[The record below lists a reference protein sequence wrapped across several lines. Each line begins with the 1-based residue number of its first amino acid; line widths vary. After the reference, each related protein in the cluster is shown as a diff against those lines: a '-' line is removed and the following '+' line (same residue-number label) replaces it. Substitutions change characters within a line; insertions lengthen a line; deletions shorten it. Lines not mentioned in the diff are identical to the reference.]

1 MDDDDGGDGDG
12 DGDGDDDDD
21 DGDDDDDYYYY
32 YYYYKDDGET
42 DNGEND
48 NGENDNGDDDA
59 GGGDGGEKRTMMVMM
74 MMMMCEPAQLKCT
87 WTCHHWHFLRT
98 FTGNV
103 PNAPDTTS
111 IEHRALTVTVR
122 TPQCGHTV
130 WPKKIEYR

>member
-1 MDDDDGGDGDG
+1 MMMMDDDDGGDGDG
-12 DGDGDDDDD
+12 DGDDD
-21 DGDDDDDYYYY
+21 DGDDDDD

-59 GGGDGGEKRTMMVMM
+59 GGGDGGEKRTMMMM